1 MPCAAYWGVSVA
13 ARAAHARPRGAGAWS
28 HPALASVQVPLVT
41 TIAGARATT
50 QALEAMRRGELQQIP
65 LQDYFPG
72 ELPAGEGRGARL
84 L

>member
-1 MPCAAYWGVSVA
+1 
-13 ARAAHARPRGAGAWS
+13 
-28 HPALASVQVPLVT
+28 VT